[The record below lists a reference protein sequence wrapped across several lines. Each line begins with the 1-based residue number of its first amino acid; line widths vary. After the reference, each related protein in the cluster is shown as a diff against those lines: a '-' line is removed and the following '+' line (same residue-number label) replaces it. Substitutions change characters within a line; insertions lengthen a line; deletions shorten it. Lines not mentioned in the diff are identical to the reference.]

1 MLRIS
6 ILIPLSSGL
15 SMNEG
20 SQRSSYNSWGGGN
33 KATSVRSHGS
43 AGTMSSS
50 SPRSA
55 PRGLIAPRPGGGP
68 PSHGGSSG
76 HGSGP
81 PAYKGQHNPPPS
93 YHSYLSGSTGSGS
106 QRSGPPPVQQP
117 GTHQPLQQPPHGSGK
132 LARADSVSSLAS
144 VYSQHS
150 ILSMP
155 GRPIGSLPPSVAG
168 SQASF
173 RMAMDNSM
181 EYYSDAV

>member
-1 MLRIS
+1 
-6 ILIPLSSGL
+6 
-15 SMNEG
+15 MNEG
-20 SQRSSYNSWGGGN
+20 SQRSSYNSWGGGGGVVGGGG
-33 KATSVRSHGS
+33 KAASVRSHGS
-43 AGTMSSS
+43 QGTMSSS

-55 PRGLIAPRPGGGP
+55 PRGLAAPRQGP
-68 PSHGGSSG
+68 PSLGSSG
-76 HGSGP
+76 HGTGP
-81 PAYKGQHNPPPS
+81 PPYNSQHSGAAPPS
-93 YHSYLSGSTGSGS
+93 YHSYLSPGSTGSGS
-106 QRSGPPPVQQP
+106 QRSGPAPILTAPQKPQLP
-117 GTHQPLQQPPHGSGK
+117 GK
-132 LARADSVSSLAS
+132 LARADSVSSLSS